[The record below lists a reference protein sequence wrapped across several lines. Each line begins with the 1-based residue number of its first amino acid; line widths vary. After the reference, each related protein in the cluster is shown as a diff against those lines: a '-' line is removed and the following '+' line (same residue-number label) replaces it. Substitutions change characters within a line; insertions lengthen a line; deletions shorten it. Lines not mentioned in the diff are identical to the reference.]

1 MNNLNVLNL
10 SIANDSGN
18 ERYVIFNLAA
28 GLFAVNCKYVMSIE
42 PPSPITE
49 LANCPPGV
57 RGICYYK
64 NEAINVYDLR
74 IIFGYP
80 SHEQHVEQ
88 EINISGHIAAH
99 ENWAAEIRA
108 KAGGGDDLSPGFDSD
123 PLKCGLG
130 EWLANYKTINM
141 NTQSLIKRI
150 VPIHEAFHKFAA
162 RADDFRSA
170 RQEDADKFMDEV
182 EAVKN
187 DLVRNLNE
195 LHDALL
201 NQAKELRVIL
211 KVNGRKFGIIIDD
224 AESVEIMDEIQE
236 LPPAALATEY
246 IRNLGFR
253 KKDRQITLIIEAEK
267 FA

>member
-1 MNNLNVLNL
+1 MNNLNALNL
-10 SIANDSGN
+10 SIANDGGN

-28 GLFAVNCKYVMSIE
+28 GMFAVNCKYVMSIE

-64 NEAINVYDLR
+64 DEAINIYDLR

-88 EINISGHIAAH
+88 EININGHIMTH

-108 KAGGGDDLSPGFDSD
+108 KVAGGDDFSTGFDPD

-150 VPIHEAFHKFAA
+150 APIHENFHKFAA
-162 RADDFRSA
+162 KADDFRFA
-170 RQEDADKFMDEV
+170 GQEDADKFLGEV

-187 DLVRNLNE
+187 DLVRNLDE
-195 LHDALL
+195 LHNVLL
-201 NQAKELRVIL
+201 SQAKELRVVL
-211 KVNGRKFGIIIDD
+211 KVNGKKFGIIIDD

-246 IRNLGFR
+246 ISKLGFR